1 MDFEI
6 LWMFLK
12 IVIFIPFIVILIYL
26 SLKYGGGKL
35 QKFQNGKYIK
45 ILERVPISKENSIIL
60 AKIGDKGYVMS
71 STHGRMEIMTELT
84 EKEVLDIEKA
94 KQESIPQYDSL
105 KDFCMKNNLNGL
117 YKKLSFKKEDKRY
130 EKKQ

>member
-84 EKEVLDIEKA
+84 EEEVLEIEKA
-94 KQESIPQYDSL
+94 KQESIPQYENF
-105 KDFCMKNNLNGL
+105 KDFCTKNNLKGL